1 MELDLNEKPVDR
13 TEEQMKRLEAIL
25 KAKQTNKKQKCY
37 TPIQITNFAGELLIK
52 TDNVQEDES
61 KVTKKEVE
69 GGTSECEKTRKR
81 KASCLVAK
89 ALGMETSTDG
99 VAGRT
104 RNFFDCNICLDMAI
118 DAVLTCCGH
127 LFCWECFYQL
137 PYAYSNAKE
146 CPVCAGEVVD
156 ADVIPVYG
164 NGRVDDSG
172 RFELKE
178 SGLTVPSRPYAP
190 RVESTRQRRRRRT
203 FTSTNHD
210 LSLFGNFGGLE
221 EPDPL
226 QLPIIS
232 ND

>member
-1 MELDLNEKPVDR
+1 MELDLNEKP
-13 TEEQMKRLEAIL
+13 EIKEQMKRLEAIF
-25 KAKQTNKKQKCY
+25 KANQTQKRQKCY
-37 TPIQITNFAGELLIK
+37 TPIQITNFAGELL
-52 TDNVQEDES
+52 TRADNVQDDES
-61 KVTKKEVE
+61 KVTKEEVE
-69 GGTSECEKTRKR
+69 GGKSECEKTSKR

-104 RNFFDCNICLDMAI
+104 RNFFDCNICLDTAN

-156 ADVIPVYG
+156 TDVIPVYG

-172 RFELKE
+172 QFELKE
-178 SGLTVPSRPYAP
+178 SGLRFPGRPQAP

-203 FTSTNHD
+203 VTSTNHD